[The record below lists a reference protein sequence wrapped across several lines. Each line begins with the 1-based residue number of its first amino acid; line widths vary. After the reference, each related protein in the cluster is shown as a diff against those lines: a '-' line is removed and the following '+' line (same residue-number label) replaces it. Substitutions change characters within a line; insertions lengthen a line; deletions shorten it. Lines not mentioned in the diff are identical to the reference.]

1 MARKVRKVGD
11 NEITPYQGNY
21 NNSATARS
29 ERQRQAR
36 AQSRKRTQVRRNE
49 EFEEIFGPYLYA
61 IVIGAIVVMG
71 IVAIA
76 LS

>member
-11 NEITPYQGNY
+11 HEITPYQGNY
-21 NNSATARS
+21 NNSATVRS
-29 ERQRQAR
+29 ERERQAR

-49 EFEEIFGPYLYA
+49 EFEETFGPYLYA
-61 IVIGAIVVMG
+61 LVIGAIVVMG

-76 LS
+76 MS